1 MNQIYLYFIIVNK
14 YHNVFG
20 YFHNSK
26 IIVSNNDTYKWF
38 NKTNIIFIF
47 KLYKNGEVD
56 IKKFKI
62 QHEYVNKFISI
73 IIFMNVLK

>member
-1 MNQIYLYFIIVNK
+1 MNQIYLYFIVVDE
-14 YHNVFG
+14 YHNIFV

-47 KLYKNGEVD
+47 KLYKNGEVNT
-56 IKKFKI
+56 KKFKKNTTWI
-62 QHEYVNKFISI
+62 YK
-73 IIFMNVLK
+73 